1 MFDNEIEL
9 AVAFL
14 QDIERT
20 TIRSDSQDQWIWV
33 AEPSGCYSARSAY
46 RVIREGIPTEGQD
59 GGFKELWKLKVPPKV
74 AMFVWRLIK
83 DRLPTRDNLKKKRVE
98 LQDYLCPFCRL
109 EDESASHLFFHCR
122 KIIPLWWESMA
133 WVNLVGVFPHQPS
146 LPFLQHF
153 YGVFEGLHAKRW
165 QQWWLALT
173 YTTWKH

>member
-59 GGFKELWKLKVPPKV
+59 GGFRELWKL
-74 AMFVWRLIK
+74 
-83 DRLPTRDNLKKKRVE
+83 
-98 LQDYLCPFCRL
+98 
-109 EDESASHLFFHCR
+109 
-122 KIIPLWWESMA
+122 
-133 WVNLVGVFPHQPS
+133 
-146 LPFLQHF
+146 
-153 YGVFEGLHAKRW
+153 
-165 QQWWLALT
+165 
-173 YTTWKH
+173 